1 MKERLRKLLGVD
13 ERELGPVVLLL
24 LISFLM
30 GLFVA
35 TVTVAAQTQFLKYFD
50 EGKDLPMA
58 LVISGAFGLVAT
70 ALYTFL
76 QGRISFNVLAVGSL
90 LIIIAITAG
99 IEFGEAYI
107 HDYFEDANFVH
118 FIAFTQI
125 LPFVFITQL
134 IFWGSF
140 GRLFNLRQAKRV
152 IGSVDIG
159 VDIASVIAFFSIPIL
174 LTSGVGLDSLY
185 TIALASVTGYLLLY
199 LVLSSRYLT
208 EETMNKSDVGDETK
222 LSRLGVGAFLRNK
235 YIVALSM
242 FVVVSIC
249 ALRFVDYSFFNV
261 ATVRFDPQSNDL
273 ANFLSSFEATIVI
286 FSILVGTFATDRI
299 TADYGLRV
307 SLIINPL
314 LLILFTLGALGLGLT
329 FGYAAEAGESAI
341 FFFLMIAMSKLFVN
355 SLKGALDDPVF
366 KMYYIPIK
374 KSIKLD
380 SQTKIE
386 GMVTAFA
393 TMVAGGLIVLINLFE
408 ATNLLSI
415 TMFTVPLLVLWY
427 LVTNR
432 MYNGY
437 KHTLEE
443 SLHTSRKSIDDH
455 SRKEYTMDSVL
466 EKEVKS
472 DAENKVIY
480 GLKLMEK
487 LEPALFESSLL
498 RLAQSE
504 LRRVKQF
511 AESKIAELGFGQEP
525 DEMKGLALQAAGDA
539 DASDLL
545 SISSEKLMK
554 LSKSVKQ
561 TDRILAAKLLRKLV
575 SQKTI
580 FILLELLR
588 DQDPKVR
595 GEALLTARRVK
606 RPETWPVLIELIS
619 SPAYSHQSISAL
631 KEAGEPALAVL
642 EGAFHKSGQSDLVMM
657 KIIQIMGHIGGQ
669 AGLELLWKKVDYPD
683 KRIVKQI
690 LYSLRY
696 INYRAKGREVVAV
709 KDLLD
714 TEMSKTMW
722 NIAALDELP
731 EEPHF
736 VYLRQALEEEIRENY
751 DQMTLLLSLL
761 YEPQSVQ
768 LVRENILAA
777 TPDSIQYALELLDLF
792 VDADLKPKLIP
803 LLDDTRTSEKLEK
816 LQVYFPRESYN
827 PVQVINYILNRD
839 FNFNNRWSKVC
850 AVHASAYLPDF
861 RVSRGLI
868 SQVFNQDK
876 LLQETSAWVIFNKD
890 KTVYQT
896 ITERI
901 PQRDKRFLDSSI
913 QNNQLLD
920 GLDDGFF
927 LAIEMV
933 LFIKQLPPFKDIPGN
948 LLSDLTDKINPL
960 DLNARDKA
968 VFAAGEDA
976 PILIVAHGEV
986 ILKNGEEEV
995 TRLKKGAVFGDLFQE
1010 GPVPAITS
1018 AVAVERSIVFK
1029 ISLHD
1034 FYFVLAKHHDLV
1046 QGIIRNVT
1054 GRKELISE

>member
-1 MKERLRKLLGVD
+1 MKERLRKLLGV
-13 ERELGPVVLLL
+13 EKQEFGPVLLLL

-35 TVTVAAQTQFLKYFD
+35 TITVASQTQFLTYYD
-50 EGKDLPMA
+50 EGKDLPFA

-70 ALYTFL
+70 AIYTFL
-76 QGRISFNVLAVGSL
+76 QGRVSFNLLATVSL
-90 LIIIAITAG
+90 VIIILITAG

-107 HDYFEDANFVH
+107 HDFFQDPNFVY

-125 LPFVFITQL
+125 LPFVFISQL

-159 VDIASVIAFFSIPIL
+159 VDIASLIAFFSIPFL
-174 LTSGVGLDSLY
+174 LTAGLDIDSLY
-185 TIALASVTGYLLLY
+185 TIALASITGYLILFLI
-199 LVLSSRYLT
+199 LSSRYLNK
-208 EETMNKSDVGDETK
+208 ETMDRSDVGDETK
-222 LSRLGVGAFLRNK
+222 LSRLGIAGFLKSK
-235 YIVALSM
+235 YIVALSL
-242 FVVVSIC
+242 FVIVSIT

-261 ATVRFDPQSNDL
+261 ATKRFNAEDL
-273 ANFLSSFEATIVI
+273 PIFLSSFEATIVV
-286 FSILVGTFATDRI
+286 FGILFGTFAADRI
-299 TADYGLRV
+299 TSDYGLRV

-314 LLILFTLGALGLGLT
+314 LLILFTLGALALGLT
-329 FGYAAEAGESAI
+329 FGYEGGESMI
-341 FFFLMIAMSKLFVN
+341 FFFIMIAMSKLFIN

-366 KMYYIPIK
+366 KMYYIPINK
-374 KSIKLD
+374 AIKLD
-380 SQTKIE
+380 AQTKIE
-386 GMVTAFA
+386 GIITAFA
-393 TMVAGGLIVLINLFE
+393 TMVAGGLIILISSFE
-408 ATNLLSI
+408 IFDLLSI
-415 TMFTVPLLVLWY
+415 TLFTVPILVLWY

-437 KHTLEE
+437 KETLQE
-443 SLHTSRKSIDDH
+443 SLHTSRVSSDSH
-455 SRKEYTMDSVL
+455 STKEYTMHRVL
-466 EKEVKS
+466 EKEVSS

-487 LEPALFESSLL
+487 LEPALFESSLM

-504 LRRVKQF
+504 LRRVKAF
-511 AESKIAELGFGQEP
+511 AESKIAELGFNQEP
-525 DEMKGLALQAAGDA
+525 GEMKGLALQAAGDA
-539 DASDLL
+539 EASDLL
-545 SISSEKLMK
+545 SISADKLMK
-554 LSKSVKQ
+554 LSKSIKQ

-575 SQKTI
+575 GQKTI

-588 DQDPKVR
+588 DQDSKVR
-595 GEALLTARRVK
+595 NEALLTARRVK
-606 RPETWPVLIELIS
+606 RPETWPILIDLIS
-619 SPAYSHQSISAL
+619 SPAYSHQAISAL
-631 KEAGEPALAVL
+631 KEAGDIALPVL
-642 EGAFHKSGQSDLVMM
+642 EGAFHKSGQSDLVML

-669 AGLELLWKKVDYPD
+669 QGLELLWKKVDYPD

-722 NIAALDELP
+722 NLAALDELP
-731 EEPHF
+731 DEPHF
-736 VYLRQALEEEIRENY
+736 QYLRQAIEEETRENY
-751 DQMTLLLSLL
+751 DQITLLLSLL
-761 YEPQSVQ
+761 YDQQSVQ

-777 TPDSIQYALELLDLF
+777 TPDSVQYALELMDLF
-792 VDADLKPKLIP
+792 VDQDLKPKLIP

-816 LQVYFPRESYN
+816 LQVYFPRESYT
-827 PVQVINYILNRD
+827 PVQVINYVLNRD

-850 AVHASAYLPDF
+850 AVHASAYLSDF

-876 LLQETSAWVIFNKD
+876 LLQETAAWVIFNKD
-890 KTVYQT
+890 KSIYST

-901 PQRDKRFLDSSI
+901 PVKDKRFLDSSI

-927 LAIEMV
+927 LGIEMV
-933 LFIKQLPPFKDIPGN
+933 LFIKQLPPFKNIPGN
-948 LLSDLTDKINPL
+948 LLSDLTDKISPL
-960 DLNARDKA
+960 DLNTRDKV
-968 VFAAGEDA
+968 VFSPTEDT
-976 PILIVAHGEV
+976 PILIIAHGEV
-986 ILKNGEEEV
+986 ALKNGEEEIA
-995 TRLKKGAVFGDLFQE
+995 RLKKGAVFGDLFQE
-1010 GPVPAITS
+1010 GAVPNITS
-1018 AVAVERSIVFK
+1018 AHALERSIIFK
-1029 ISLHD
+1029 ITLHD

-1046 QGIIRNVT
+1046 QGIIRNIT
-1054 GRKELISE
+1054 GKKEIVQQ

>member
-1 MKERLRKLLGVD
+1 MKERLRKLLGVE

-24 LISFLM
+24 LISFIM

-35 TVTVAAQTQFLKYFD
+35 TVTVAAQTQFLRYYS
-50 EGKDLPMA
+50 EGKDLPVA
-58 LVISGAFGLVAT
+58 LIISGAFGLVAT

-76 QGRISFNVLAVGSL
+76 QGRIPFKLLAGTSL
-90 LIIIAITAG
+90 SVIILITAG

-107 HDYFEDANFVH
+107 HDYFEDQNFVH

-134 IFWGSF
+134 IFWGAF

-152 IGSVDIG
+152 VGSVDVG
-159 VDIASVIAFFSIPIL
+159 VDIASIIAFFSIPVL
-174 LTSGVGLDSLY
+174 LGAGLELDSLY
-185 TIALASVTGYLLLY
+185 TIALASISAYLILFII
-199 LVLSSRYLT
+199 LSIRYLT
-208 EETMNKSDVGDETK
+208 TDTMHRSDVGDENK
-222 LSRLGVGAFLRNK
+222 LSRLGVVAFLKSK
-235 YIVALSM
+235 YIVALSL
-242 FVVVSIC
+242 FVIVSIT

-261 ATVRFDPQSNDL
+261 ATSRFDATGNEL
-273 ANFLSSFEATIVI
+273 ANFLSSFEATIVL
-286 FSILVGTFATDRI
+286 FSVLFGALATDRI

-314 LLILFTLGALGLGLT
+314 LLILFTLGALALGLT
-329 FGYAAEAGESAI
+329 FGYQGGESMI

-366 KMYYIPIK
+366 KMYYIPINK
-374 KSIKLD
+374 AIKLD
-380 SQTKIE
+380 AQTKIE
-386 GMVTAFA
+386 GMVTALA
-393 TMVAGGLIVLINLFE
+393 TMIAGGLIVLINQFKIFD
-408 ATNLLSI
+408 LLSI
-415 TMFTVPLLVLWY
+415 TAFTLPLFILWY

-432 MYNGY
+432 MYSGY
-437 KHTLEE
+437 KHTLQD
-443 SLHTSRKSIDDH
+443 SLHTSRKSVDDH
-455 SRKEYTMDSVL
+455 SRKEYTMDRVL
-466 EKEVKS
+466 EKEVQS

-480 GLKLMEK
+480 GMKLMER
-487 LEPALFESSLL
+487 LEPALFESSLI

-511 AESKIAELGFGQEP
+511 AESKISEMGFNQEP

-539 DASDLL
+539 EASDLL
-545 SISSEKLMK
+545 SISSDKLMR
-554 LSKSVKQ
+554 LSKSIKQ

-595 GEALLTARRVK
+595 NEALLTARRVK
-606 RPETWPVLIELIS
+606 RSETWPVLIELIS
-619 SPAYSHQSISAL
+619 SPAYSHQAISAL
-631 KEAGEPALAVL
+631 KEAGDAALPVL
-642 EGAFHKSGQSDLVMM
+642 EGAFHKSGQSDLVML

-669 AGLELLWKKVDYPD
+669 TGLELLWKKVDYPD

-714 TEMSKTMW
+714 TEMAKTMW
-722 NIAALDELP
+722 NLAALDELP

-736 VYLRQALEEEIRENY
+736 AYLRQALEEETRENY
-751 DQMTLLLSLL
+751 DQITLLLSLL
-761 YEPQSVQ
+761 YDPQSVQ
-768 LVRENILAA
+768 LVRENILAS

-803 LLDDTRTSEKLEK
+803 LLDDTRTHEKLEK
-816 LQVYFPRESYN
+816 LQTYFPREDYN
-827 PVQVINYILNRD
+827 PVQVINYVLNRD

-868 SQVFNQDK
+868 SQIFNQDK
-876 LLQETSAWVIFNKD
+876 LLQETAAWVIFNKD

-901 PQRDKRFLDSSI
+901 PGKDKRFLDSSI

-933 LFIKQLPPFKDIPGN
+933 LFIKQLPAFKDIPGN
-948 LLSDLTDKINPL
+948 LLSDLTDKINPI
-960 DLNARDKA
+960 DLGARDKLM
-968 VFAAGEDA
+968 FSPTEDT
-976 PILIVAHGEV
+976 PILIIAHGEV
-986 ILKNGEEEV
+986 ALKNGDEEIA
-995 TRLKKGAVFGDLFQE
+995 RLKKGAVFGDLFQE
-1010 GPVPAITS
+1010 GAVPTITS
-1018 AVAVERSIVFK
+1018 AVGIERSIVFK

-1054 GRKELISE
+1054 GKKEIVRE

>member
-13 ERELGPVVLLL
+13 PHEFGPVFLLL

-30 GLFVA
+30 GLFIA
-35 TVTVAAQTQFLKYFD
+35 TITVASQTQFLTYYD
-50 EGKDLPMA
+50 EGKDLPLA
-58 LVISGAFGLVAT
+58 LVISGAFGIVAT

-76 QGRISFNVLAVGSL
+76 QGRVSFNSLAAISL
-90 LIIIAITAG
+90 VVIILITAG

-107 HDYFEDANFVH
+107 HNLFQDPNFVY

-125 LPFVFITQL
+125 LPFVFISQL

-140 GRLFNLRQAKRV
+140 GRIFNLRQAKRV

-159 VDIASVIAFFSIPIL
+159 VDIASLIAFFSIPVL
-174 LTSGVGLDSLY
+174 LGAGIELDSLY
-185 TIALASVTGYLLLY
+185 TIALVSITGYLALF
-199 LVLSSRYLT
+199 LVLSKRYLK
-208 EETMNKSDVGDETK
+208 EETIAKSDVGDDRK
-222 LSRLGVGAFLRNK
+222 ISRLGFSGFLKSK
-235 YIVALSM
+235 YIVSLSL
-242 FVVVSIC
+242 FVIVSIT
-249 ALRFVDYSFFNV
+249 ALRFIDYSFFNV
-261 ATVRFDPQSNDL
+261 ATRRFNANDL
-273 ANFLSSFEATIVI
+273 PLFLSYFEATIVVFGI
-286 FSILVGTFATDRI
+286 AFATLATDRI

-314 LLILFTLGALGLGLT
+314 LLILFTAGALALGLT
-329 FGYAAEAGESAI
+329 FGYEGGESMI
-341 FFFLMIAMSKLFVN
+341 FFFIMIAMSKLFVN

-366 KMYYIPIK
+366 KMYYIPINK
-374 KSIKLD
+374 AIKLD
-380 SQTKIE
+380 AQTKIE
-386 GMVTAFA
+386 GIITALA
-393 TMVAGGLIVLINLFE
+393 SIIAGGLLVLINAFE
-408 ATNLLSI
+408 FSNLLSI
-415 TMFTVPLLVLWY
+415 TLFTLPILLLWY

-432 MYNGY
+432 MYHGY
-437 KHTLEE
+437 KDTLQD
-443 SLHTSRKSIDDH
+443 SLHKSRKSTDNQ
-455 SRKEYTMDSVL
+455 SKKEYTMDKVL
-466 EKEVKS
+466 EKEVLS
-472 DAENKVIY
+472 DAEGKVIY

-504 LRRVKQF
+504 LKRVRQF
-511 AESKIAELGFGQEP
+511 AEAKIAEMGFNQEP
-525 DEMKGLALQAAGDA
+525 GEMKGLALQAAGDA
-539 DASDLL
+539 EASDLL
-545 SISSEKLMK
+545 SISAEKLMK
-554 LSKSVKQ
+554 LSKSIKQ

-588 DQDPKVR
+588 DQDQKVR
-595 GEALLTARRVK
+595 NEALLTARRVK

-619 SPAYSHQSISAL
+619 SPAYSHHAIAAL
-631 KEAGEPALAVL
+631 KEAGDAVLPVL
-642 EGAFHKSGQSDLVMM
+642 EGAFHKSGQSDLVML

-669 AGLELLWKKVDYPD
+669 QGLELLWKKVDYPD

-696 INYRAKGREVVAV
+696 INYKAKGREIIAV
-709 KDLLD
+709 KELLD

-731 EEPHF
+731 DEPHF
-736 VYLRQALEEEIRENY
+736 EYLRQAIVEETRENY
-751 DQMTLLLSLL
+751 DQITLLLSLL
-761 YEPQSVQ
+761 YDPQSVQ
-768 LVRENILAA
+768 LVRENILVA

-792 VDADLKPKLIP
+792 VDQDLKPKLIP

-827 PVQVINYILNRD
+827 PVQVINYVLNRD
-839 FNFNNRWSKVC
+839 FNYNNRWSKVC
-850 AVHASAYLPDF
+850 AVHASAFLPDF

-876 LLQETSAWVIFNKD
+876 LLQETAAWVIFNKD
-890 KTVYQT
+890 RAVYQT

-901 PQRDKRFLDSSI
+901 PPRDKRFLDSSI
-913 QNNQLLD
+913 ENNQLLD

-948 LLSDLTDKINPL
+948 LLSDLTDKITPI
-960 DLNARDKA
+960 DLNTRDKV
-968 VFAAGEDA
+968 VFSPAEDA

-986 ILKNGEEEV
+986 ALKNGEEEIA
-995 TRLKKGAVFGDLFQE
+995 RLKKGSVFGDLFQE
-1010 GPVPAITS
+1010 GATPVITS
-1018 AVAVERSIVFK
+1018 AQATERSIIFK
-1029 ISLHD
+1029 ITLHD

-1054 GRKELISE
+1054 GKRELISE

>member
-1 MKERLRKLLGVD
+1 
-13 ERELGPVVLLL
+13 
-24 LISFLM
+24 
-30 GLFVA
+30 
-35 TVTVAAQTQFLKYFD
+35 
-50 EGKDLPMA
+50 
-58 LVISGAFGLVAT
+58 
-70 ALYTFL
+70 
-76 QGRISFNVLAVGSL
+76 
-90 LIIIAITAG
+90 
-99 IEFGEAYI
+99 
-107 HDYFEDANFVH
+107 
-118 FIAFTQI
+118 
-125 LPFVFITQL
+125 
-134 IFWGSF
+134 
-140 GRLFNLRQAKRV
+140 
-152 IGSVDIG
+152 
-159 VDIASVIAFFSIPIL
+159 
-174 LTSGVGLDSLY
+174 
-185 TIALASVTGYLLLY
+185 
-199 LVLSSRYLT
+199 
-208 EETMNKSDVGDETK
+208 
-222 LSRLGVGAFLRNK
+222 
-235 YIVALSM
+235 
-242 FVVVSIC
+242 
-249 ALRFVDYSFFNV
+249 
-261 ATVRFDPQSNDL
+261 
-273 ANFLSSFEATIVI
+273 
-286 FSILVGTFATDRI
+286 
-299 TADYGLRV
+299 
-307 SLIINPL
+307 
-314 LLILFTLGALGLGLT
+314 
-329 FGYAAEAGESAI
+329 
-341 FFFLMIAMSKLFVN
+341 
-355 SLKGALDDPVF
+355 
-366 KMYYIPIK
+366 
-374 KSIKLD
+374 
-380 SQTKIE
+380 
-386 GMVTAFA
+386 
-393 TMVAGGLIVLINLFE
+393 
-408 ATNLLSI
+408 
-415 TMFTVPLLVLWY
+415 
-427 LVTNR
+427 
-432 MYNGY
+432 
-437 KHTLEE
+437 
-443 SLHTSRKSIDDH
+443 
-455 SRKEYTMDSVL
+455 
-466 EKEVKS
+466 
-472 DAENKVIY
+472 
-480 GLKLMEK
+480 
-487 LEPALFESSLL
+487 
-498 RLAQSE
+498 
-504 LRRVKQF
+504 
-511 AESKIAELGFGQEP
+511 
-525 DEMKGLALQAAGDA
+525 LQAAGDA
-539 DASDLL
+539 ESSDLL

-554 LSKSVKQ
+554 LSKSIKQ

-595 GEALLTARRVK
+595 NEALLTARRVK

-642 EGAFHKSGQSDLVMM
+642 EGAFHKSGQSDLVML

-751 DQMTLLLSLL
+751 DQMTLLLALL
-761 YEPQSVQ
+761 YDPQSVQ

-792 VDADLKPKLIP
+792 VDQDLKPKLIP

-876 LLQETSAWVIFNKD
+876 LLQETSAWVIYNKD

-901 PQRDKRFLDSSI
+901 PGKDKRFLDSSI

-933 LFIKQLPPFKDIPGN
+933 LFIKALPAFKDIPGN
-948 LLSDLTDKINPL
+948 LLSDLTDKINPI
-960 DLNARDKA
+960 DLNTRDKS
-968 VFAAGEDA
+968 VFATGEDT
-976 PILIVAHGEV
+976 PILIVAHGEI

-995 TRLKKGAVFGDLFQE
+995 ARLKKGAVFGDLFQE
-1010 GPVPAITS
+1010 GTVPTITTMT
-1018 AVAVERSIVFK
+1018 ATERSIVFK

-1054 GRKELISE
+1054 GRKELIRE